1 MTTTHGY
8 TGDQNIQDAP
18 HKDLRRARAA
28 ALNIVPT
35 TTGAAKAVAKVIPSV
50 NGKLFAMALR
60 VPVITGSLIE
70 LNVMIEKETT
80 IEEVNATFKKY
91 ADGPMKGVLQFCTD
105 PIVSSDIVRNSHSS
119 IFDSLLTDVS
129 GKFLKVVSWYDN
141 EAGYSARLA
150 DLTARV

>member
-1 MTTTHGY
+1 
-8 TGDQNIQDAP
+8 
-18 HKDLRRARAA
+18 
-28 ALNIVPT
+28 
-35 TTGAAKAVAKVIPSV
+35 
-50 NGKLFAMALR
+50 
-60 VPVITGSLIE
+60 
-70 LNVMIEKETT
+70 MIEKETT